1 MTRNTILAWYVRGW
15 HSGKQPEFMLGTYY
29 LCLVWCLSWEMLL
42 TVSESHS
49 GGTYKNQA

>member
-15 HSGKQPEFMLGTYY
+15 HSEKQLEFMLGNYY
-29 LCLVWCLSWEMLL
+29 LCLVWHLSWEMLL
-42 TVSESHS
+42 TVTESHY